1 MSSLNPRH
9 SDVALRLKEK
19 TKKKK
24 EAAEKGI
31 NQSAQKDSGNGKQQN
46 LEEATMNLDDSD
58 ENISNTSTVG
68 SGNKPSKLRSSS
80 NNSSIS
86 NQALQEFFENHCTL
100 QVSEIYVIFKG
111 CI

>member
-31 NQSAQKDSGNGKQQN
+31 SHSTQKDSATS
-46 LEEATMNLDDSD
+46 EETTMNLDDSD
-58 ENISNTSTVG
+58 EYITTLSNTSTTG
-68 SGNKPSKLRSSS
+68 SGNKPLNSKLRSSS

-86 NQALQEFFENHCTL
+86 GQLADLFDEFCTL
-100 QVSEIYVIFKG
+100 KVSQINVIFKS